1 MSEEICDG
9 VQLLL
14 DRMKNNPEDFEY
26 EGKLYGYRN
35 TMEEVLNSPPAHQ
48 PLWFLNETEKKALSD
63 GYREMHKQRF
73 TSGVVQTIFSPEP
86 KYDINTD
93 TLYFPGASAQTL
105 TAAAQAMGHNPSKML
120 IPPSMAER
128 AEQLLLEESKKRYA
142 NRHNPRP

>member
-48 PLWFLNETEKKALSD
+48 PLWFLNDTEKKALSD
-63 GYREMHKQRF
+63 GYRDMHKQMF
-73 TSGVVQTIFSPEP
+73 TAKVVQDVYRPAPE
-86 KYDINTD
+86 YDFNRDMPYRTTPNKIIA
-93 TLYFPGASAQTL
+93 PASMIK
-105 TAAAQAMGHNPSKML
+105 QATELLN
-120 IPPSMAER
+120 
-128 AEQLLLEESKKRYA
+128 EQYKKEYA
-142 NRHNPRP
+142 KNSSFRP